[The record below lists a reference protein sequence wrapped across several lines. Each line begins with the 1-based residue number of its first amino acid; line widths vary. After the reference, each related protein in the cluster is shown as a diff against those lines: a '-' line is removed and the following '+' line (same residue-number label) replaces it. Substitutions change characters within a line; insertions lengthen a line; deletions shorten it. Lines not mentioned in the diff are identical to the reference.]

1 MALFMIKLITGS
13 SPVLTTK
20 LLFNL
25 LNNILMLITM
35 TSMISKT
42 SSTRDIDIT
51 IEQLFRIKHTQ
62 ELIQNVVPHLS
73 LEDREFLISGITPE
87 EWEELFHTI
96 ED

>member
-1 MALFMIKLITGS
+1 
-13 SPVLTTK
+13 
-20 LLFNL
+20 
-25 LNNILMLITM
+25 MLITM

-42 SSTRDIDIT
+42 TSTRDVDIT
-51 IEQLFRIKHTQ
+51 IEQLFRIKHEK

-73 LEDREFLISGITPE
+73 IEDREFLISGITPE